1 MRGQSISP
9 FQLAAY
15 IFRAWTEFGFSFSSY
30 RADHHHKGLNED
42 ELPQLIHLDGDKVK
56 TSGETKLTE
65 GQLKNVINH
74 RKVTISKFLDKD
86 DTWHCFFITYNSIG
100 GKEKWQGGQPHYH
113 YISDKWG
120 FSRAE
125 AVGRLKSIN
134 YPPTSVHIALTD
146 YREP

>member
-42 ELPQLIHLDGDKVK
+42 DLPQLISLDGDKVK
-56 TSGETKLTE
+56 TAGETKLTE

-74 RKVTISKFLDKD
+74 RTL
-86 DTWHCFFITYNSIG
+86 
-100 GKEKWQGGQPHYH
+100 
-113 YISDKWG
+113 
-120 FSRAE
+120 R
-125 AVGRLKSIN
+125 
-134 YPPTSVHIALTD
+134 
-146 YREP
+146 